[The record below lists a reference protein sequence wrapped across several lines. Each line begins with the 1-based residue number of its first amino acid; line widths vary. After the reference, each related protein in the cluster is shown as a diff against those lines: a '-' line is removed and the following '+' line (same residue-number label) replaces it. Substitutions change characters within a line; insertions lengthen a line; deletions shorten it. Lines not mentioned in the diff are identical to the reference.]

1 MASCAVCG
9 KKEEMTTLF
18 DALYDN
24 RLTKICLHCSRM
36 EDVTLIKKPTPEQL
50 AEAEKRKSVR
60 ELMENMSMPQKRI
73 MTKDN
78 IIAHK
83 DLAKLRFPGMK
94 QEHGDLIQN
103 YDWILKNARRHTKLS
118 TAQIA
123 EKIGVDKKQIESLEG
138 GQLFSGFEKV
148 AAALENVLKVKI
160 LKSSAG
166 IIKYSKPTERIEMAR
181 QPQTTMT
188 RPNTQQVEREKGIFA
203 SVKRAA
209 DKFRG
214 KEIYYDD
221 RENEIVKERIDID
234 DIKLMK
240 EKEREEK
247 RNRLDEEI
255 SSDKFD
261 FSRKENL
268 DNISLQDLAELKK
281 LRESRNN
288 LK

>member
-1 MASCAVCG
+1 MASCAICG
-9 KKEEMTTLF
+9 KKEEMTPLF
-18 DALYDN
+18 DGLYEN
-24 RLTKICLHCSRM
+24 QLTKVCYPCSKM
-36 EDVTLIKKPTPEQL
+36 EDVTMIKKPTPEQL
-50 AEAEKRKSVR
+50 AAAEKRKSVR
-60 ELMENMSMPQKRI
+60 ELMEHMSMPQKKL

-94 QEHGDLIQN
+94 QEHGDLVQN
-103 YDWILKNARRHTKLS
+103 YDWILKNARRHMKLS

-123 EKIGVDKKQIESLEG
+123 EKTGLDKAQIESLEG

-160 LKSSAG
+160 LRSG
-166 IIKYSKPTERIEMAR
+166 ISISKYSKPIERLDIAK
-181 QPQTTMT
+181 QPQQATT
-188 RPNTQQVEREKGIFA
+188 RPNSQQVDREKGIFA

-247 RNRLDEEI
+247 RKKLDDQM

-261 FSRKENL
+261 FSRRENL

-281 LRESRNN
+281 LRESREK
-288 LK
+288 LM

>member
-9 KKEEMTTLF
+9 KREEEVALF
-18 DALYDN
+18 DGIYN
-24 RLTKICLHCSRM
+24 NKLTKICYPCSRIEEVM
-36 EDVTLIKKPTPEQL
+36 LIRKPTAEQL

-60 ELMENMSMPQKRI
+60 ELMENMSMPQKRL

-94 QEHGDLIQN
+94 QEHGDLISN
-103 YDWILKNARRHTKLS
+103 YDWVLKNARRHMKLS
-118 TAQIA
+118 TTQIA
-123 EKIGVDKKQIESLEG
+123 EKAGVQKAQIESLEG
-138 GQLFSGFEKV
+138 GQLFNGFEKV
-148 AAALENVLKVKI
+148 AAALENVLNVKI
-160 LKSSAG
+160 LKASGAVLR
-166 IIKYSKPTERIEMAR
+166 YAKPSERIEMAKQSQPAPTR
-181 QPQTTMT
+181 Q
-188 RPNTQQVEREKGIFA
+188 NSQQESREKGIFA

-209 DKFRG
+209 DRFRG

-221 RENEIVKERIDID
+221 RENEIAKERIDIND
-234 DIKLMK
+234 LKLMK

-247 RNRLDEEI
+247 KKRLDEEI

-261 FSRKENL
+261 FSRRENL

-281 LRESRNN
+281 LREKREN
-288 LK
+288 LI